1 MHTCRPQYFK
11 LLDQCVSQIV
21 LHKNGI
27 DPDFNYTKKFDVEVD
42 PLIGTF
48 DLRRKRVGCVADSGY
63 GAGGLGGVVDI
74 LGFSIVTPTLTTH
87 L

>member
-1 MHTCRPQYFK
+1 M
-11 LLDQCVSQIV
+11 

-48 DLRRKRVGCVADSGY
+48 DLRRKRVGCVADSGH
-63 GAGGLGGVVDI
+63 GAGGLGG
-74 LGFSIVTPTLTTH
+74 GGGH
-87 L
+87 LRVQHCDPNFHCTFVISVFVSGKRRGVETV